1 MNQNGN
7 SRNKRVLV
15 IDDHRSVQKALR
27 KYLGG
32 EIHKHPA
39 LNEAQR
45 SLLFGEPRAGQ
56 APAYEVDSAYNGL
69 EGLEKVHQSL
79 AENRPYAVAFVDIR
93 LPQGWDGLETI
104 AKIWKIAPDLQVVVC
119 TGYSDYS
126 WEEIVGRLG
135 DPDNMAILRKPFE
148 REEVLQLVYL
158 LSRKWQREQAA
169 RHGSFS
175 TESSA
180 TSPKVLL
187 LEDDTLTLELLARQ
201 LRTRLPQAT
210 VLTARTVAEAQQ
222 HLADGPI
229 DFFLLDVV
237 VPDGSGIDFLCHVQT
252 TQPEALV
259 VMMTAQALGEY
270 RAAAEHLGVLRFLE
284 KPVPMDEIAGLIQA
298 RVQVAR
304 QAAAGASKF
313 AATLTHLTTLDIIQL
328 KCLASATTALDFFHA
343 GGARGRLFFEGGN
356 IVHAETQSRVGEAA
370 FAEIVSWH
378 TGRVEEISDAARP
391 SRTISSP
398 WQGLLLDT
406 AHRLDERDQD
416 ERNADASLANKAP

>member
-1 MNQNGN
+1 MNPAAN

-27 KYLGG
+27 KHLGG
-32 EIHKHPA
+32 ENHKHPA

-56 APAYEVDSAYNGL
+56 APAYEVDSAYNGQ
-69 EGLEKVHQSL
+69 EGLEMVYQSL
-79 AENRPYAVAFVDIR
+79 AENRPYSVAFVDIR

-104 AKIWKIAPDLQVVVC
+104 TKIWKIAPDLQVVVC

-158 LSRKWQREQAA
+158 LSRKWQRQQGALP
-169 RHGSFS
+169 SL
-175 TESSA
+175 SA
-180 TSPKVLL
+180 GKIAEPSPTVLL
-187 LEDDTLTLELLARQ
+187 LEDDPLTLELLARQ
-201 LRTRLPQAT
+201 LATRLPKAT
-210 VLTARTVAEAQQ
+210 ILTARTVAEAQHQ
-222 HLADGPI
+222 LAEGPI

-252 TQPEALV
+252 SQPDALV
-259 VMMTAQALGEY
+259 VMMTAQPLGEY

-298 RVQVAR
+298 GLQAAR
-304 QAAAGASKF
+304 EAAAGASKF

-328 KCLASATTALDFFHA
+328 KCLASATTALDFVHVN
-343 GGARGRLFFEGGN
+343 GARGRLFFEGGN
-356 IVHAETQSRVGEAA
+356 VVHAETESGSGEAA
-370 FAEIVSWH
+370 FGEIVSWNS
-378 TGRVEEISDAARP
+378 GRVEELPNATRP
-391 SRTISSP
+391 SRTITSA
-398 WQGLLLDT
+398 WQGLLLNT
-406 AHRLDERDQD
+406 AHRLDERD
-416 ERNADASLANKAP
+416 EGALGSSPFLSPKAP